1 MSYEEQPIGIVDRN
15 EQVLRNRVI
24 PLVKVR
30 WMNHSIEEAT
40 WEREA
45 EMLEKYPQLFHA

>member
-1 MSYEEQPIGIVDRN
+1 MSYEKELIEIVDKK
-15 EQVLRNRVI
+15 EQVLRTRI
-24 PLVKVR
+24 ILLVKVR
-30 WMNHSIEEAT
+30 WRNHYVEEAT